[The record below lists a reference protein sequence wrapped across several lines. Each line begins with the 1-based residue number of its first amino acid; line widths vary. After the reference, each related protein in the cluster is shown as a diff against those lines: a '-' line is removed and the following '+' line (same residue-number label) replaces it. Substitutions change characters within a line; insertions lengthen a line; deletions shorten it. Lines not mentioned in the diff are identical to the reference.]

1 MTRRLRPP
9 APLDVQA
16 GLDGR
21 PLRLRRGWRAHTVT
35 RVTTTWTRPAA
46 WWSDEG
52 AAGTGVADDPLA
64 GERAYYR
71 IVLDEALVY
80 EVFRTDEGTWYLERI
95 ID

>member
-16 GLDGR
+16 SPDGR

-35 RVTTTWTRPAA
+35 RVTTNWTRPAA
-46 WWSDEG
+46 WWSDTD
-52 AAGTGVADDPLA
+52 AAGDPLA

-80 EVFRTDEGTWYLERI
+80 EVFRTGEGAWYLERI

>member
-1 MTRRLRPP
+1 MTRRLCPP

-16 GLDGR
+16 SPDGR
-21 PLRLRRGWRAHTVT
+21 PLRLRRGWRAHNVT

-46 WWSDEG
+46 WWSD
-52 AAGTGVADDPLA
+52 AGDAGDQLA

-80 EVFRTDEGTWYLERI
+80 EVFRTDDGAWYLERI